1 MCLSLCQ
8 SFVIAVIV
16 IVAATFSTGID
27 SKCLQVRALLSSV
40 LSFGLK
46 SKLADHT

>member
-1 MCLSLCQ
+1 MCVSLWQ

-27 SKCLQVRALLSSV
+27 SKCLQVRALL
-40 LSFGLK
+40 LSLGPKTELT
-46 SKLADHT
+46 DHT